1 MPAVPTRAILAR
13 EMPAERIVIVGA
25 GPAGFSTARAYR
37 GCGGDGAVTLV
48 GVEPRLPYE
57 RPPLTKAFLRGEIDV
72 AELTIEPE
80 AWFDDHE
87 VELCLGRWT
96 SAIDPRRGIVT
107 LSDRQLRADAIVLAT
122 GSEPVRPDVPGAG
135 HPLVLTIR
143 ALPDSE
149 RLAEWVEPGQRVVV
163 VGSGFIGCEI
173 AGSLAQLDV
182 AVTLIS
188 QERLPQVE
196 RLGTEAAEQ
205 IASWLRELGIELLG
219 NAKVATIHDGREV
232 VLEDGRRIGG
242 ACVVLGSGVRPRG
255 ELAAEAGLA
264 TRDGAVIVDDAM
276 RCVDASGVVLAVGDL
291 AYAYNTTAR
300 RHLRVE
306 HWGDAIGHGEVA
318 GRTLAE
324 QDGHWDEVP
333 GFWSTIGERTLK
345 YAAWGDG
352 HDRCR
357 RVDRDGGGFAIWYTR
372 DGVTVGVLT
381 HDSDED
387 YERGREL
394 IAHGEPP
401 P

>member
-1 MPAVPTRAILAR
+1 MA
-13 EMPAERIVIVGA
+13 AERIVIVGA

-37 GCGGDGAVTLV
+37 DCGGSGAVTLV
-48 GVEPRLPYE
+48 GGEPRLPYE
-57 RPPLTKAFLRGEIDV
+57 RPPLTKAFLRGELD
-72 AELTIEPE
+72 ATELTIEPQG
-80 AWFDDHE
+80 WFDDHE

-96 SAIDPRRGIVT
+96 SAIDPQRGIVT
-107 LSDRQLRADAIVLAT
+107 LANRELRADAIVLAT
-122 GSEPVRPDVPGAG
+122 GSEPVRPALPGAG

-143 ALPDSE
+143 ALPDSQ
-149 RLAEWVEPGQRVVV
+149 RLAEQVEPGQRVVV

-205 IASWLRELGIELLG
+205 IASWLRDLDVELLP
-219 NAKVATIHDGREV
+219 NATVSAIHDGRTIA
-232 VLEDGRRIGG
+232 LDDGRRISG
-242 ACVVLGSGVRPRG
+242 ACVVLGAGVRPRG
-255 ELAAEAGLA
+255 ELAAEAGVA
-264 TRDGAVIVDDAM
+264 TRDGAVIVDEAM
-276 RCVDASGVVLAVGDL
+276 RCMDGGGAVLAVGDI
-291 AYAYNTTAR
+291 AYAYNTAAHR
-300 RHLRVE
+300 RLRVE
-306 HWGDAIGHGEVA
+306 HWGDAIGQGAVA
-318 GRTLAE
+318 GRTLAG

-352 HDRCR
+352 HDACR
-357 RVDRDGGGFAIWYTR
+357 RVDRDDGAFAIWYSR
-372 DGVTVGVLT
+372 DGATVGVLT